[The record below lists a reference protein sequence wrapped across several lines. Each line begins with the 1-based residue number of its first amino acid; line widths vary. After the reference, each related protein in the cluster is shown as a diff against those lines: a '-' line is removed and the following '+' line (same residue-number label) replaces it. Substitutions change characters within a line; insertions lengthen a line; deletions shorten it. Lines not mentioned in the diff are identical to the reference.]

1 MYKPRFKVVLSNE
14 RILSPSGLGIV
25 GGMLAKS
32 DFVKRCNRIPVD
44 KKRSE
49 PQIKNGD
56 ILLTYIG
63 LLCQAKTPLEAPHP
77 CGCPFRTAYRR
88 SAAGYEPLRFP
99 VTEGNCANHT
109 SFR

>member
-1 MYKPRFKVVLSNE
+1 MYKPRFKVVFSNE

-49 PQIKNGD
+49 PQIKSGD
-56 ILLTYIG
+56 ILLTYKSVVVI
-63 LLCQAKTPLEAPHP
+63 TV
-77 CGCPFRTAYRR
+77 RTAYDNTGSHCG
-88 SAAGYEPLRFP
+88 SASIHLI
-99 VTEGNCANHT
+99 
-109 SFR
+109 SF